1 MRKCQ
6 IEYCDGDHY
15 ARGWCH
21 SHYSRWRKTGDPEQV
36 HPARGVPMTKERC
49 KEPDCDRQRHARGWC
64 KTHYFRWYRSE
75 GVKQDLTV
83 PPLPDGSEYKR
94 SDGGVMIM
102 QRSDPMAN
110 SKGYVQKHR
119 WVMSQ
124 HLGRPLTSNE
134 NVHHVNGDRAD
145 NRLENLELWVSTQP
159 AGQRPVDLVQWAKV
173 ILERYGAD
181 VASGRL

>member
-1 MRKCQ
+1 M
-6 IEYCDGDHY
+6 
-15 ARGWCH
+15 
-21 SHYSRWRKTGDPEQV
+21 
-36 HPARGVPMTKERC
+36 
-49 KEPDCDRQRHARGWC
+49 
-64 KTHYFRWYRSE
+64 
-75 GVKQDLTV
+75 KQDLTV
-83 PPLPDGSEYKR
+83 QPLPDGTEYKR

-145 NRLENLELWVSTQP
+145 NRLENLELWVTTQP
-159 AGQRPVDLVQWAKV
+159 AGQRPVDLVLWARQLLAK
-173 ILERYGAD
+173 YGPD
-181 VASGRL
+181 VDAGKL